1 MNWEKKI
8 EILAARARAEEPPCV
23 DVASSVL
30 RILMSGQAEP
40 ITMGERLWI
49 WLAAGASA
57 IAVPAA
63 VVAIAMYNT
72 SAGPLH
78 ELVDSI
84 SWAL

>member
-1 MNWEKKI
+1 MSWEKKI
-8 EILAARARAEEPPCV
+8 EVLAARARAEEPPRV

-63 VVAIAMYNT
+63 VVAIVMYNT